1 MEKFF
6 VNRPIFAIV
15 LSIVFV
21 MLGLLS
27 LRSLPIEQYPDI
39 TPPVVEVSATYT
51 GADASTVNDAVAT
64 PLAESIMGVSDM
76 LYMQTTSAGD
86 GSMSLQVLFDIGT
99 NPDFD
104 EIFVQNRTSSATAQL
119 PAEVAQ
125 QGVTTQKSQTGFLLV
140 YALYSDGRYDNN
152 FLSNYAYVY
161 LQNELLKIDG
171 VGKVQILGAGK
182 YSMRVWVNPE
192 RMAFYN
198 ISVEDIAS
206 AITSQAEVFAAG
218 KLGAEPLSSPVD
230 FTYTVTTPA
239 ALSDPSEYEQIPL
252 RVLAGGQ
259 TLRLGDVAR
268 VELGCQTYGATS
280 SFGDNPATLVAI
292 YQTPGSNAVEV
303 GHSVKAKMESLSERF
318 PEGVT
323 TATIVDAT
331 ASIEEGISEIFLTMA
346 FTLLLVIIVIFI
358 FLQDLRA
365 TLIPLVAVPVSI
377 VGAFMLFPLLG
388 FSVNII
394 SLLGL
399 VLAIGLVVDDA
410 IVVVEAAQ
418 VGIERGLSPREATL
432 DAMRHVAS
440 PIIATTVV
448 LLAVFVPAAMIEGI
462 TGRMFQQFAI
472 GISVSVVISAFN
484 ALTLSPALCSLL
496 LRYKERPARG
506 PLGWFNRLFGRANER
521 YLKATSVAV
530 RHSARSLVLILI
542 TGVATLLMF
551 RALPN
556 GFLTPED
563 QGYVMVSVEMPNAA
577 SVSRTAEAIRL
588 AKAEIGKIEGV
599 QYQASTAGFDL
610 LTGVASTSA
619 GVIFV
624 SLAPY
629 DKRTL
634 TAQQIADRI
643 NASLYASV
651 ADGVFYAF
659 EPPSIPGLGVSSG
672 VTFVL
677 QNRGSGDIRY
687 LAEQTEQFMDKARG
701 LSEIASVSTQF
712 DAQVPQRRI
721 EINEQLALQ
730 QGVEPQQLRTLVS
743 TFLGGDYVGNFNRF
757 GQLYQT
763 HIQVAPEFRRSEA
776 DLASYQIVNAR
787 GQSIPIS
794 SFVSLRDTVGV
805 EYITQY
811 NLYNAIAVNATP
823 RTGAS
828 SDQAMK
834 ALEELAATTLPSD
847 VALEW
852 SGVSYQEAT
861 AGSSGTTYLLAL
873 IFVFLALAALY
884 NSWALPL
891 SILLGVPLALM
902 GSLLFVWLA
911 HLGNPIFID
920 NIFMKVSLVMLIGL
934 SAKNAILVVE
944 YANRLF
950 FDDGVSLSEAAIGAA
965 KLRLRPI
972 LMTAFAFIVGLLPL
986 LFASGAY
993 SVARNIMGLSLVGGM
1008 IVATLLG
1015 IFVYPSLYYL
1025 VGHAARFEHKRER
1038 LYLQK
1043 QLDNEKT
1050 HTTL

>member
-6 VNRPIFAIV
+6 INRPIFAIV

-21 MLGLLS
+21 LLGVLS
-27 LRSLPIEQYPDI
+27 LGSLPIEQYPDI
-39 TPPVVEVSATYT
+39 TPPTVEVSATYA
-51 GADASTVNDAVAT
+51 GADAQTVADAVAT
-64 PLAESIMGVSDM
+64 PLAENVMGVSDM

-86 GSMSLQVLFDIGT
+86 GSMSLQILFDIGT
-99 NPDFD
+99 NPDLD
-104 EIFVQNRTSSATAQL
+104 EIFVQNRVASATPLL

-140 YALYSDGRYDNN
+140 YSLYSDGRYDNE

-171 VGKVQILGAGK
+171 VGKVQIMGAGK
-182 YSMRVWVNPE
+182 YSMRVWLNPE

-198 ISVEDIAS
+198 LSVSDIAS
-206 AITSQAEVFAAG
+206 AIESQAELFSAG
-218 KLGAEPLSSPVD
+218 KLGAEPLANPTD
-230 FTYTVTTPA
+230 FTYTVTTPS
-239 ALSDPSEYEQIPL
+239 ALSDPTEYEQIPL
-252 RVLAGGQ
+252 RVLPNGQ
-259 TLRLGDVAR
+259 TLRLGEVAR
-268 VELGCQTYGATS
+268 VELGCQTYGASS
-280 SFGDNPATLVAI
+280 SFGDKPASLIAI

-303 GHSVKAKMESLSERF
+303 GRNVKAQMTTLADRF
-318 PEGVT
+318 PEGVEV
-323 TATIVDAT
+323 ATIVDAT
-331 ASIEEGISEIFLTMA
+331 VTIEEGISEIFLTMG
-346 FTLLLVIIVIFI
+346 FTLLLVVLVIFV

-365 TLIPLVAVPVSI
+365 VLIPLVAVPVSI
-377 VGAFMLFPLLG
+377 IGAFMLFPLLG

-418 VGIERGLSPREATL
+418 VGIERGLSARQATL
-432 DAMRHVAS
+432 EAMRHVSS

-496 LRYKERPARG
+496 LRAKERPTKG
-506 PLGWFNRLFGRANER
+506 PLGWFNRIFGRASEH
-521 YLKATSVAV
+521 YLSGTKVMV
-530 RHSARSLVLILI
+530 RHSVRSVVLVAI
-542 TGVATLLMF
+542 TAVATLFLF
-551 RALPN
+551 RALPG
-556 GFLTPED
+556 GFLTAED
-563 QGYVMVSVEMPNAA
+563 QGYVMVSVELPNAA
-577 SVSRTAEAIRL
+577 SVSRTAEAI
-588 AKAEIGKIEGV
+588 AKARSEIAKIEGV

-610 LTGVASTSA
+610 LTGVAATNA

-624 SLAPY
+624 SLEPY
-629 DKRTL
+629 KERSL
-634 TAQQIADRI
+634 SAQQIADRI
-643 NASLYASV
+643 NATLYAEV

-672 VTFVL
+672 ISFVL
-677 QNRGSGDIRY
+677 QNRGSGSIGY
-687 LAEQTEQFMDKARG
+687 LAEQTERFMAEARK
-701 LSEIASVSTQF
+701 LPQIASVSTQF
-712 DAQVPQRRI
+712 DAQVPQRRLY
-721 EINEQLALQ
+721 INEQLALQ
-730 QGVEPQQLRTLVS
+730 QGVDPQQLRSLVS
-743 TFLGGDYVGNFNRF
+743 TYLGGSYVGNFNRF

-763 HIQVAPEFRRSEA
+763 HIQVAPEYRRTEA
-776 DLASYQIVNAR
+776 DLASYYVVGSR
-787 GQSIPIS
+787 GESIPIS
-794 SFVSLRDTVGV
+794 TFVSLRDTVGV
-805 EYITQY
+805 EYLTQF
-811 NLYNAIAVNATP
+811 NLYDAIAVNATP
-823 RTGAS
+823 TSGTS

-834 ALEELAATTLPSD
+834 ALKTLAQQTLPSD
-847 VALEW
+847 VVLEW

-861 AGSSGTTYLLAL
+861 ASSSTTTYLLA
-873 IFVFLALAALY
+873 IVFVFLALAALY

-891 SILLGVPLALM
+891 SVLLGVPMALF
-902 GSLLFVWLA
+902 GSLLFMWLA
-911 HLGNPIFID
+911 HFGNPNYID

-950 FDDGVSLSEAAIGAA
+950 FDEGHSLAEAAIGAA

-972 LMTAFAFIVGLLPL
+972 LMTAFAFVIGLLPL
-986 LFASGAY
+986 LFADGAY
-993 SVARNIMGLSLVGGM
+993 SVARNVMGLSLVGGM

-1025 VGHAARFEHKRER
+1025 VGHAARFERKRNR
-1038 LYLQK
+1038 INLQK
-1043 QLDNEKT
+1043 QLDNET
-1050 HTTL
+1050 IHSS